1 MGVARCDGP
10 KFQIKEND
18 MSKMRSDC
26 VFSKLTPE
34 QVETLEGWL
43 FEENLSYKD
52 ALERAQKEFGIESSL
67 TGLRRFYGRLAK
79 ERGRESLTEAMSM
92 CVEAAALG
100 HDDVLRA
107 GLLTMANACAVQYL
121 MQPPKDIRQFTA
133 MLRAMTSAQSQEMK
147 WIKFEREDGQY
158 WRSRVMGEARKR
170 KDEEEERER
179 VEMNEDRSG
188 EKEARQE
195 AGNAAKT
202 PEKTEAVN
210 SESKTGLRVNATS
223 PRPSPY
229 QADSRGES
237 KRPLT
242 PTLSPSVG
250 EGEGRVRHADKAS
263 GAAVVVPL
271 KAA

>member
-1 MGVARCDGP
+1 MSVAWCGGP
-10 KFQIKEND
+10 KFQIKEIV

-79 ERGRESLTEAMSM
+79 ERNKESLADAMNV
-92 CVEAAALG
+92 CVQAASLG
-100 HDDVLRA
+100 HDEILRS

-121 MQPPKDIRQFTA
+121 MQPPKDIKQFTA

-170 KDEEEERER
+170 KNEEEERER
-179 VEMNEDRSG
+179 VEANEMPSE

-195 AGNAAKT
+195 AGNG
-202 PEKTEAVN
+202 EKATTEKVA
-210 SESKTGLRVNATS
+210 SKTDLRVNATS
-223 PRPSPY
+223 SP
-229 QADSRGES
+229 QTAVRGREVAVS
-237 KRPLT
+237 IST
-242 PTLSPSVG
+242 PENGSVSG
-250 EGEGRVRHADKAS
+250 DGAGRAS

>member
-1 MGVARCDGP
+1 MKVTIDCDGRSHGATAET
-10 KFQIKEND
+10 KFQTKEND

-34 QVETLEGWL
+34 QADTLEGWL

-52 ALERAQKEFGIESSL
+52 ALERAQKEFGIGGSL
-67 TGLRRFYGRLAK
+67 TGLRRFYGRLFK

-100 HDDVLRA
+100 HDEVLRA

-121 MQPPKDIRQFTA
+121 MQPPKDIKEFTA

-147 WIKFEREDGQY
+147 WIKFEREEGCN
-158 WRSRVMGEARKR
+158 WRSRMRDEARKS
-170 KDEEEERER
+170 KQEEENLQSVAVNEERSE
-179 VEMNEDRSG
+179 
-188 EKEARQE
+188 EKEA
-195 AGNAAKT
+195 GDAAKAT
-202 PEKTEAVN
+202 TEKVA
-210 SESKTGLRVNATS
+210 SKTDLRVNATS
-223 PRPSPY
+223 PRPSPP
-229 QADSRGES
+229 QTAE
-237 KRPLT
+237 
-242 PTLSPSVG
+242 
-250 EGEGRVRHADKAS
+250 RVREVAVSISTPENGSVLGDGAERAS